1 MIPARWFPLGSA
13 PLLISCGQAARP
25 LSAQAQHPL
34 ASAPGGKREEAR
46 LSGAGKG
53 RVGPGAAHFL
63 LEVSTTTP
71 PRLLRPPK
79 SGRWRSPAL
88 RPNRTTWGTLAEL
101 DSGICLLTWIDTPDY
116 TGGTSKLWELL
127 QG

>member
-1 MIPARWFPLGSA
+1 MTGRSRPGGALLPAGFLSGQHRFLSA
-13 PLLISCGQAARP
+13 AARQPDPYLHRPSILWP
-25 LSAQAQHPL
+25 LRQ
-34 ASAPGGKREEAR
+34 
-46 LSGAGKG
+46 
-53 RVGPGAAHFL
+53 
-63 LEVSTTTP
+63 EVSTTTP

-101 DSGICLLTWIDTPDY
+101 DSGICFLTWIDTPDY
-116 TGGTSKLWELL
+116 SGGTSKLWELL

>member
-1 MIPARWFPLGSA
+1 MIPDRWFPPGSA

-34 ASAPGGKREEAR
+34 SSAPGGKREEAK

-71 PRLLRPPK
+71 DA
-79 SGRWRSPAL
+79 SEATQAS
-88 RPNRTTWGTLAEL
+88 
-101 DSGICLLTWIDTPDY
+101 
-116 TGGTSKLWELL
+116 
-127 QG
+127 